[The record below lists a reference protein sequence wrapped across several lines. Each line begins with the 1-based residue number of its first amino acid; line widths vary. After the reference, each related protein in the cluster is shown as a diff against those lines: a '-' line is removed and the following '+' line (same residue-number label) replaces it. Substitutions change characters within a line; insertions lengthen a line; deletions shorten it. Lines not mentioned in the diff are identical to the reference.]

1 VEILIMPKPTYEE
14 IRKRLKEL
22 EAENIAIMQESER
35 LQEINEKFK
44 ALFNRNLHCIF
55 IHDFDGNFLD
65 ANEAALK
72 LLGYKREEIPSI
84 NFSTLIDEDQVAKAF
99 AAIEEIKQN
108 GFFKN
113 FIEFKLRCKDGSY
126 VWVETDSS
134 LLFQDDNPYAVL
146 GVARDIT
153 DRKNAQD
160 ALRKSEER
168 YRQIVEHAPTG
179 IYEVDLQKLKFSRVN
194 SIMCQVTGYTE
205 DEFLTMSPD
214 ALLTEDSKQE
224 YSNRL
229 NRILAGE
236 KIPETAEY
244 QIRTKD
250 GRKMWVLSSTNIDY
264 ENGKPAYASVIVT
277 NISDRKQAEEDL
289 HLSEE
294 RYEIATQAAHV
305 GVWDWDIQTGDFHLD
320 SNVKEFLGYSD
331 SEIPNDL
338 EIWSDY
344 VHPDD
349 QQAVMDAFQRH
360 IDGLTPE
367 FNFEHRMLHKDG
379 SIRWIMARGTA
390 LRDALGKP
398 IRVIGTDTDI
408 TRRKLAEEALQQAH
422 DELEHRVSERT
433 AELAKTNKRLKE
445 REKELKNK
453 TLKLKEANTALKVLL
468 QQREA
473 DKSELEERVLLNV
486 SEMVIPFIEKIKTM
500 AINEKEKTYIDI
512 IQSNINDII
521 SPFIHNLS
529 AKHIKLTPTEIK
541 VVNLIKQGKTTKE
554 IAKSMNVAASTI
566 DFHRDSIR
574 KKLGIKNK
582 KINLTTYLT
591 SIS

>member
-390 LRDALGKP
+390 LRDAQGKP

>member
-1 VEILIMPKPTYEE
+1 
-14 IRKRLKEL
+14 
-22 EAENIAIMQESER
+22 
-35 LQEINEKFK
+35 
-44 ALFNRNLHCIF
+44 
-55 IHDFDGNFLD
+55 
-65 ANEAALK
+65 
-72 LLGYKREEIPSI
+72 
-84 NFSTLIDEDQVAKAF
+84 
-99 AAIEEIKQN
+99 
-108 GFFKN
+108 
-113 FIEFKLRCKDGSY
+113 
-126 VWVETDSS
+126 
-134 LLFQDDNPYAVL
+134 
-146 GVARDIT
+146 
-153 DRKNAQD
+153 
-160 ALRKSEER
+160 
-168 YRQIVEHAPTG
+168 
-179 IYEVDLQKLKFSRVN
+179 
-194 SIMCQVTGYTE
+194 
-205 DEFLTMSPD
+205 
-214 ALLTEDSKQE
+214 
-224 YSNRL
+224 
-229 NRILAGE
+229 
-236 KIPETAEY
+236 
-244 QIRTKD
+244 
-250 GRKMWVLSSTNIDY
+250 
-264 ENGKPAYASVIVT
+264 
-277 NISDRKQAEEDL
+277 
-289 HLSEE
+289 
-294 RYEIATQAAHV
+294 
-305 GVWDWDIQTGDFHLD
+305 
-320 SNVKEFLGYSD
+320 
-331 SEIPNDL
+331 
-338 EIWSDY
+338 
-344 VHPDD
+344 
-349 QQAVMDAFQRH
+349 
-360 IDGLTPE
+360 
-367 FNFEHRMLHKDG
+367 MLHKDG

-390 LRDALGKP
+390 LRDAQGKP